1 MLELYSLNVAVEQNS
16 SIPFYNADLA
26 KGCTAV
32 LSSPG
37 TVQFNKSGVY
47 MVDVSASITPAATG
61 VVRIQLARNGVLEL
75 GSFSEA
81 TGAADQTT
89 ALGFTSL
96 VQVSQN
102 NNPCNCTINPTTVQL
117 INASQTGEASTFPIV
132 RMVVTK
138 IC

>member
-1 MLELYSLNVAVEQNS
+1 MLELYSLNVDVDQNG

-32 LSSPG
+32 LTAPG

-47 MVDVSASITPAATG
+47 MVDVSASIEPAAAG
-61 VVRIQLARNGVLEL
+61 QVSIQLSKNGILET

-81 TGAADQTT
+81 TGAAAQTT
-89 ALGFTSL
+89 SLGFTSL
-96 VQVSQN
+96 VQVSRN
-102 NNPCNCTINPTTVQL
+102 NEPCNCTVNPTTIQL
-117 INASQTGEASTFPIV
+117 INTGEAGTFSIV